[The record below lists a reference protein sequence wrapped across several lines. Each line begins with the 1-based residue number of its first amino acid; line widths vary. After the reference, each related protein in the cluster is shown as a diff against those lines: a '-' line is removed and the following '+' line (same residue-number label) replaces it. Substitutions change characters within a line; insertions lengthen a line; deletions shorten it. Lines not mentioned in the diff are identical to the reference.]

1 MMDIDSQMSACRATW
16 IHKIINNPGDWAFL
30 GKHYIEQFGQNQLI
44 LKTNF
49 CNSKYL
55 PDIKSIPLF
64 YQSII
69 LSYNRSKQST
79 TICDEQS
86 LLDQVLW
93 GNMHFLHETSV
104 PNQKQT
110 LFFKRWI
117 ESGLIYLREFKFTNG
132 TLDENFL
139 FCKVK
144 NKKNIY
150 CEILCVKKAL
160 KPFEDII
167 RKIKNNATDE
177 NLFSGLDSGLEVL
190 NMQIDSARKSRPI
203 YEKIKKQKIVR
214 PYQEEIWET
223 VFNQHDIDFQKVY
236 LCKIKYIPDRKLSEF
251 NFKVLHLILPCG
263 LNLRRWGQKNYD
275 ICEICGVTHDIVHM
289 LFYCEKARQIWNLI
303 GQIFNVQ
310 MSLKHVVLTDSDN
323 DMSFLFSLVSFLI
336 YKEWLLFSVN
346 ETWRTHNIIAFLI
359 WELKL
364 KLKIY
369 RKIGDNWQNICH
381 YIEQITSKIDAS

>member
-110 LFFKRWI
+110 LFFK
-117 ESGLIYLREFKFTNG
+117 
-132 TLDENFL
+132 
-139 FCKVK
+139 
-144 NKKNIY
+144 
-150 CEILCVKKAL
+150 
-160 KPFEDII
+160 
-167 RKIKNNATDE
+167 
-177 NLFSGLDSGLEVL
+177 
-190 NMQIDSARKSRPI
+190 
-203 YEKIKKQKIVR
+203 
-214 PYQEEIWET
+214 
-223 VFNQHDIDFQKVY
+223 
-236 LCKIKYIPDRKLSEF
+236 
-251 NFKVLHLILPCG
+251 
-263 LNLRRWGQKNYD
+263 
-275 ICEICGVTHDIVHM
+275 
-289 LFYCEKARQIWNLI
+289 
-303 GQIFNVQ
+303 
-310 MSLKHVVLTDSDN
+310 
-323 DMSFLFSLVSFLI
+323 
-336 YKEWLLFSVN
+336 
-346 ETWRTHNIIAFLI
+346 
-359 WELKL
+359 
-364 KLKIY
+364 
-369 RKIGDNWQNICH
+369 
-381 YIEQITSKIDAS
+381 